1 MSKQGRVNGMLSLS
15 RAFGDFGFKSSSL
28 APDEQAVT
36 VVPDVTSLPLTPDDE
51 FVVLG
56 CDGIWDV
63 MTNQGAVTFLR
74 ERIAEHGDASLACEE
89 LLESNLKDPRGT
101 DNMTAVVMEL
111 KREYLHEGI
120 TLGETAE
127 T

>member
-1 MSKQGRVNGMLSLS
+1 
-15 RAFGDFGFKSSSL
+15 
-28 APDEQAVT
+28 
-36 VVPDVTSLPLTPDDE
+36 
-51 FVVLG
+51 
-56 CDGIWDV
+56 
-63 MTNQGAVTFLR
+63 VTFLR